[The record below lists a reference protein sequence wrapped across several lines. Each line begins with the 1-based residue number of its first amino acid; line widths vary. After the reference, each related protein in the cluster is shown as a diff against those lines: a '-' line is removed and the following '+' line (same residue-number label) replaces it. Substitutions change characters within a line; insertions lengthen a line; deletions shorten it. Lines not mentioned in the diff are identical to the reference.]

1 MPPVRLTWPL
11 LASCA
16 VFFAG
21 AAAAEEIFVSNEQD
35 GSISVIDGGSLSVV
49 ATIPVGRRPR
59 GIGVSRNGGELYV
72 AVGDDNRIE
81 VVDIA
86 SRTVAGS
93 LPSGVDPET
102 FALHPDGRRL
112 YVANENDN
120 LVSVVDVAEARIVA
134 EVPVGV
140 EPEGM
145 AVSPEGRVVV
155 NTSETTSMVHFI
167 DAATNEL
174 VDNVLVD
181 TRPRV
186 ARFSAN
192 GKRLWVSSE
201 IRGRVSVIDADSHG
215 VLAVVDFAV
224 PGVPPE
230 LLQPVGIELTSD
242 GRRAF
247 VALGPANR
255 VAEIDPETF
264 EVRRYFLVG
273 QRVWHLALSPDQSRL
288 YTTNGNSGDVS
299 VIDLRRNEVIKS
311 IATGRAP
318 WGVVA
323 VP

>member
-1 MPPVRLTWPL
+1 
-11 LASCA
+11 
-16 VFFAG
+16 
-21 AAAAEEIFVSNEQD
+21 
-35 GSISVIDGGSLSVV
+35 
-49 ATIPVGRRPR
+49 
-59 GIGVSRNGGELYV
+59 
-72 AVGDDNRIE
+72 
-81 VVDIA
+81 
-86 SRTVAGS
+86 
-93 LPSGVDPET
+93 
-102 FALHPDGRRL
+102 
-112 YVANENDN
+112 
-120 LVSVVDVAEARIVA
+120 
-134 EVPVGV
+134 
-140 EPEGM
+140 M
-145 AVSPEGRVVV
+145 AVSPDGRVVV

-186 ARFSAN
+186 ARFSAD
-192 GKRLWVSSE
+192 GKSLWVSSE
-201 IRGRVSVIDADSHG
+201 IRGRVSVIDAESHG
-215 VLAVVDFAV
+215 ILAVIVFAV
-224 PGVPPE
+224 PGVAAE
-230 LLQPVGIELTSD
+230 LLQPVGIELTGD

-264 EVRRYFLVG
+264 AVRRYFLVG